1 MGYTDNLLA
10 GSFTERTRMIKG
22 LLDLQQAERLAEQ
35 SQQRETQAALDNAR
49 RQLAEL
55 RAEYDRLAEELE
67 SALAELRTAG
77 ARGATGAEVAV

>member
-10 GSFTERTRMIKG
+10 GSFTERARMIKG
-22 LLDLQQAERLAEQ
+22 LLDLMQAERLKEQ
-35 SQQRETQAALDNAR
+35 GEHTETKAALDNAR

-55 RAEYDRLAEELE
+55 RAV
-67 SALAELRTAG
+67 G